1 MRVVET
7 VAALQ
12 VQVVAWR
19 RAGESVGL
27 VPTMGALHNGHIGL
41 VRAAQRDNDRVV
53 VSVFVNPKQFNEKS
67 DLDAYPRDFEADA
80 QVLANAGVDAVFHP
94 PVEEMYPAGLTATRV
109 RPGGGADLYEGEQ
122 RPGHFEGVASVVAR
136 LFKAGLPD
144 RAYFGRKD
152 AQQLAVIRAMV
163 RDLGLPITVVGC
175 PTARDADGLAMSSRN
190 ARLSPEARRSALA
203 LVRSL
208 AEAQRAFAGGD
219 RAAAGIAGGIAA
231 SLQRAPGVDLEYAA
245 VVDPNTFRPPATASR
260 ASLAILAVR
269 VGAVRLIDN
278 AELGAG
284 DLFQYATE
292 MPPASHGV
300 PA

>member
-12 VQVVAWR
+12 VQAVAWR

-27 VPTMGALHNGHIGL
+27 VPTMGALHDGHIGL
-41 VRAAQRDNDRVV
+41 VRAAQQDNDRVV

-80 QVLANAGVDAVFHP
+80 QVLADAGVDAVFHP

-109 RPGGGADLYEGEQ
+109 RPGRVADLYEGEQ

-163 RDLGLPITVVGC
+163 RDLGFPITVVGC

-219 RAAAGIAGGIAA
+219 RDAAGIAGGIAA
-231 SLQRAPGVDLEYAA
+231 SLQRAPWGRSRIRRGGRSQHLPAA
-245 VVDPNTFRPPATASR
+245 RDRVA